1 VSLVTVLGIALALA
15 MDAFAVT
22 LGIGAA
28 LKRLAPVQTLRLAV
42 SFGLFQFGMPLL
54 GWAAGR
60 SVLPLIEAVDHWVAA
75 GLLFIV
81 GGRMVYDSF
90 RTRETGRQGSQD
102 PTRGLNLLILALATS
117 IDALAVGLSLAM
129 LSVPILYPALVIG
142 AVAFAATLL
151 GARLGPVLGRLA
163 GKRAELAGALV
174 LFAIA
179 VKILIDH
186 LGL

>member
-1 VSLVTVLGIALALA
+1 

-22 LGIGAA
+22 MGIGAA
-28 LKRLAPVQTLRLAV
+28 LKRLKPAQSLRLAF

-75 GLLFIV
+75 GLLFLV
-81 GGRMVYDSF
+81 GGRMVYDAF
-90 RTRETGRQGSQD
+90 RSQKIDKPGPRD
-102 PTRGLNLLILALATS
+102 PTRGLKLLLLAVATS

-129 LSVPILYPALVIG
+129 LSVSILIPALVIG
-142 AVAFAATLL
+142 IVAFTLSLL

-174 LFAIA
+174 LFVIA
-179 VKILIDH
+179 VKILVDH
-186 LGL
+186 LG

>member
-1 VSLVTVLGIALALA
+1 VSSAAFLGIALALA

-28 LKRLAPVQTLRLAV
+28 LKRLTLGQSLRLAF
-42 SFGLFQFGMPLL
+42 SFGLFQFGMPIL

-60 SVLPLIEAVDHWVAA
+60 SILPLIEAVDHWVAA
-75 GLLFIV
+75 GLLFLV

-90 RTRETGRQGSQD
+90 RSQEKD
-102 PTRGLNLLILALATS
+102 KPGPQDLTRGLNLLMLSVATS

-142 AVAFAATLL
+142 AVAFAVTFL
-151 GARLGPVLGRLA
+151 GTRLGPVFGRLA
-163 GKRAELAGALV
+163 GKRAELVGALV

-179 VKILIDH
+179 IKILVDH
-186 LGL
+186 LG

>member
-1 VSLVTVLGIALALA
+1 VSLAAVLGIALALA

-28 LKRLAPVQTLRLAV
+28 LKRLTPIQSLRLAF
-42 SFGLFQFGMPLL
+42 SFGFFQFGMPLL
-54 GWAAGR
+54 GWAVGR

-75 GLLFIV
+75 GLLFLV
-81 GGRMVYDSF
+81 GGRMVYESF
-90 RTRETGRQGSQD
+90 RAQDTGRRGSQD
-102 PTRGLNLLILALATS
+102 PTRGLNLLLLAVATS
-117 IDALAVGLSLAM
+117 IDALAVGLSLAL

-142 AVAFAATLL
+142 AVAFGMTLL
-151 GARLGPVLGRLA
+151 GTRLGPVLGRLA

-179 VKILIDH
+179 IKILMEH
-186 LGL
+186 LG

>member
-1 VSLVTVLGIALALA
+1 VSFTAFLGIALALA

-28 LKRLAPVQTLRLAV
+28 LKRLTPVQSLRLAF

-60 SVLPLIEAVDHWVAA
+60 SILPLIEAVDHWVAA
-75 GLLFIV
+75 GLLFLV
-81 GGRMVYDSF
+81 GWRMVYDSF
-90 RTRETGRQGSQD
+90 RSQETDRPGPQD
-102 PTRGLNLLILALATS
+102 PTRGLHLLLLSVATS

-142 AVAFAATLL
+142 AVAFAVTLL
-151 GARLGPVLGRLA
+151 GTRLGPVLGRLV

-174 LFAIA
+174 LFVIAI
-179 VKILIDH
+179 KILVDH
-186 LGL
+186 LG

>member
-1 VSLVTVLGIALALA
+1 

-22 LGIGAA
+22 LGIGAI
-28 LKRLAPVQTLRLAV
+28 LKRLTPLQSLRLAC

-60 SVLPLIEAVDHWVAA
+60 FILPLIEAVDHWVAA
-75 GLLFIV
+75 GLLVLV

-90 RTRETGRQGSQD
+90 RSQEKDRQGLRD
-102 PTRGLNLLILALATS
+102 PTRGLNLLLLAMATS
-117 IDALAVGLSLAM
+117 VDALAVGLSLSM
-129 LSVPILYPALVIG
+129 LSVPILYPAMVIG
-142 AVAFAATLL
+142 GVAFAMTLI
-151 GARLGPVLGRLA
+151 GARIGPVLGRLA

-179 VKILIDH
+179 IKILVDH
-186 LGL
+186 L

>member
-1 VSLVTVLGIALALA
+1 MSFAAVLGIGLALA

-28 LKRLAPVQTLRLAV
+28 LKRLTTRQSLRLAF

-60 SVLPLIEAVDHWVAA
+60 SMLPLIEAVDHWVAA
-75 GLLFIV
+75 GLLFLV
-81 GGRMVYDSF
+81 SVRMVHGSL
-90 RTRETGRQGSQD
+90 RTRDAGPPPGD
-102 PTRGLNLLILALATS
+102 PTRGLNLLLLAVATS

-142 AVAFAATLL
+142 GVAFAMTLV
-151 GARLGPVLGRLA
+151 GARIGPVLGRLS
-163 GKRAELAGALV
+163 GKRAELVGALV

-179 VKILIDH
+179 IKILVDH
-186 LGL
+186 L

>member
-1 VSLVTVLGIALALA
+1 MSFAAVFGIALALA

-28 LKRLAPVQTLRLAV
+28 LKRLTSSQSLRLAF

-60 SVLPLIEAVDHWVAA
+60 SILPLIEAVDHWVAA
-75 GLLFIV
+75 GLLFLV
-81 GGRMVYDSF
+81 AGRMAYDSF
-90 RTRETGRQGSQD
+90 HSQETDRPGPQD
-102 PTRGLNLLILALATS
+102 PTRGLNLLLLAVATS

-142 AVAFAATLL
+142 AVAFAMTLV
-151 GARLGPVLGRLA
+151 GARIGPVLGRLA
-163 GKRAELAGALV
+163 GKRAALAGALV

-179 VKILIDH
+179 IKILIDH
-186 LGL
+186 L